1 MKSLFL
7 TIIVGLASAGW
18 ILDGDNEISKTIK
31 EEASKLAETDDVEK
45 LSTMSK
51 WI

>member
-7 TIIVGLASAGW
+7 TILVGLASAGW

-31 EEASKLAETDDVEK
+31 DEATKLAEREELEK